1 MFVTQSEVTLRDTI
15 FVGCMSGEG
24 GWGGARKCYYYY
36 DLLGLL
42 FSIQQH
48 IIVIPF
54 IIGAWFLCPFVSV
67 PSNCGIFEIKST
79 INPLNLFLVVPE
91 EGSKLLI
98 EGCTFRDGYSNFGGG
113 IDDGKLLIKNPNLE
127 KVS

>member
-24 GWGGARKCYYYY
+24 GWGGA
-36 DLLGLL
+36 L
-42 FSIQQH
+42 
-48 IIVIPF
+48 
-54 IIGAWFLCPFVSV
+54 
-67 PSNCGIFEIKST
+67 
-79 INPLNLFLVVPE
+79 VPE